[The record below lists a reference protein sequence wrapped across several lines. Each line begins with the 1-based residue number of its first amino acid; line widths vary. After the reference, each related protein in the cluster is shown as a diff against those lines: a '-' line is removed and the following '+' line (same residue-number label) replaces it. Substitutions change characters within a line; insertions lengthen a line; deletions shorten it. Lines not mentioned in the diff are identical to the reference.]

1 MKTHFDAEAPFDS
14 IRMVAETPCGAGKG
28 VSQYGLDATSNPALV
43 DCKRCLKRIEAAEA
57 FAADEKGRASDR
69 AAMAR
74 NAGRAVAAH
83 EKAQQDAA
91 ASTESNLDDMTA
103 REAAEQRANWHPDFR
118 CSNCGNLC
126 RTQRDL
132 DRHVC
137 SPEKLP
143 HVVAGP
149 ASFWDVREAKDWTER
164 QAFTQHNVYL
174 ANTMARDRGHAS
186 LRPLI
191 EERDTLLYTL
201 GDMPDDRVPSNSG
214 VSQYLRGRIAG
225 IEFALAQFGVKGF

>member
-43 DCKRCLKRIEAAEA
+43 DCKRCLKRIKDAED

-83 EKAQQDAA
+83 ERAQQDAA
-91 ASTESNLDDMTA
+91 D
-103 REAAEQRANWHPDFR
+103 EALVSEMEAKYPVTRIHPE
-118 CSNCGNLC
+118 N
-126 RTQRDL
+126 
-132 DRHVC
+132 
-137 SPEKLP
+137 PETVSKGE

-149 ASFWDVREAKDWTER
+149 TSFWDVREAKTFVER
-164 QAFTQHNVYL
+164 QAFTTHNVYL
-174 ANTMARDRGHAS
+174 AQTMVDGLNIWARGHMSTQIAA
-186 LRPLI
+186 LI
-191 EERDTLLYTL
+191 EERDLLLYTKGDTTL
-201 GDMPDDRVPSNSG
+201 GDGPT
-214 VSQYLRGRIAG
+214 QYLAGRIAG
-225 IEFALAQFGVKGF
+225 LEFALAQFGVKGF